1 LSPARKENGKWVM
14 DWTALIIL
22 IITVAI
28 SAGATSIASY
38 YGIKM
43 HLEQQDLRLK
53 IIEDWKLTTEK
64 QVNEHIAG
72 YSGDRV
78 NDQWTKASVD
88 SLQQDIRSIREVI
101 KEIRTDQIRR
111 YNQGFGGK

>member
-1 LSPARKENGKWVM
+1 MSPAKKENGKWII

-22 IITVAI
+22 VITVLI
-28 SAGATSIASY
+28 SAGATSVASY
-38 YGIKM
+38 YSIKM

-53 IIEDWKLTTEK
+53 LIEDWRAITER

-72 YSGDRV
+72 YSGEKV
-78 NDQWTKASVD
+78 TDQWTKASVD
-88 SLQQDIRSIREVI
+88 QLQLDIRGIRDVI
-101 KEIRTDQIRR
+101 KDIRTDQIRR